1 MEDCIYCKITE
12 KRSPATIIEENSEF
26 CAFLAPYPVNP
37 GHIILT
43 TVEHHNSLT
52 SLSDDQYSELH
63 LRARNLARAL
73 IKTEH
78 YDGFNL
84 MYKHGECAGQDCSHA
99 CIHIIPRVGT
109 DGFYLNWRQQ
119 KALDTETAN
128 TLAGE
133 IRKKLQA

>member
-12 KRSPATIIEENSEF
+12 KREPSTIIDENSDF

-43 TVEHHNSLT
+43 PNEHHNSLT
-52 SLSDDQYSELH
+52 SLSDEQYSQMH
-63 LRARNLARAL
+63 LQARKLAKAL
-73 IKTEH
+73 IKTDI

-119 KALDTETAN
+119 PKLSDSDSQELADT
-128 TLAGE
+128 
-133 IRKKLQA
+133 IRQKLNS